1 MKKMLYIGSDHGGV
15 DLKQELIDFA
25 TEQGIKIQNLGTDN
39 RDSVDYPDYAKKV
52 AEKVAGNDNAFGV
65 AICRSGIGVSI
76 SANKVKGV
84 RAALV
89 SSEELARLSRQH
101 NNANVLCFGADF
113 IEPGVAKKALL
124 KFVTTEFEGGRHA
137 RRVQKMTDLEGQD
150 EI

>member
-1 MKKMLYIGSDHGGV
+1 MIKQLYIGSDHGGV

-25 TEQGIKIQNLGTDN
+25 QAQGIAIRNLGTDS
-39 RDSVDYPDYAKKV
+39 RDSVDYPDYAKRV
-52 AEKVAGNDNAFGV
+52 AEKVAEDDKAFGV

-76 SANKVKGV
+76 SANKVKGI

-89 SSEELARLSRQH
+89 SSETLAGLSRKH

-113 IEPGVAKKALL
+113 IEPEIAKKALL

-137 RRVQKMTDLEGQD
+137 RRVQKMTDLEGQN